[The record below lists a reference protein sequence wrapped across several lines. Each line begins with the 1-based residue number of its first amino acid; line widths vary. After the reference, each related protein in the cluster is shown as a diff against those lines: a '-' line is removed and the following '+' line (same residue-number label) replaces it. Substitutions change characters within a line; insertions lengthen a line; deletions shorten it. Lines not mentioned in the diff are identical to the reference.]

1 MPSPKLISRDRMLDL
16 FGYEVATMSE
26 NAKTEASKR
35 IRKANG
41 INAISVA
48 GVRAYR
54 YRLTEVED
62 AINTKT
68 IAA

>member
-16 FGYEVATMSE
+16 FGYEVEKMSE
-26 NAKTEASKR
+26 NARTEASKR

-48 GVRAYR
+48 GIRGYR
-54 YRLTEVED
+54 YRLDQVEH

>member
-16 FGYEVATMSE
+16 FGYEVASMSE
-26 NAKTEASKR
+26 NAKTEAAKR

-41 INAISVA
+41 ISAISVA

-54 YRLTEVED
+54 YRLTEVEE
-62 AINTKT
+62 ALTTKT
-68 IAA
+68 LAA